1 MLHPPKAKSIR
12 SVVPRSDRSLFSRLI
27 VVSQTRS
34 LKLEEVFC
42 FELSA
47 LPWSLATVDGG
58 LQKTAKSKMIPLLE
72 KYVTPVQF
80 PLNATVIFD
89 GMALNY
95 KLPLLPEQL
104 TLILLFS
111 SLLALPK
118 VLILE
123 IGLTS

>member
-1 MLHPPKAKSIR
+1 MLHPPKANIIR

-42 FELSA
+42 FELST

-72 KYVTPVQF
+72 KYVIPVQF

-89 GMALNY
+89 GWLFY

-123 IGLTS
+123 IGLTL